1 MSQSQASIVDRQH
14 YETETEGGRMFRA
27 ASWVIL
33 VVVALVGVA
42 ANASA
47 QSSTASTTE
56 TKSFQVI
63 TVDGNLLVVRLPE
76 GTREIAVPEG
86 FMFTVDGK
94 QLSVRELKPGMRG
107 TATITTKTTV
117 TPVTVTEVKNGTVV
131 QSSGANVIIRTDEGL
146 RSFGPGE
153 LDKRG
158 VKIMR
163 DGRPATIADLRQGD
177 RLTATIVTSMPPRVV
192 TEKEV
197 MATTAKPGA
206 PAATAGASASG
217 APPTAQSASAGQSTA
232 SPARTLPSTASP
244 LPLLGVAGLGSL
256 VAAIVARRRRL
267 SR

>member
-1 MSQSQASIVDRQH
+1 MI
-14 YETETEGGRMFRA
+14 RA

-33 VVVALVGVA
+33 VVGTLACA
-42 ANASA
+42 APSASA

-63 TVDGNLLVVRLPE
+63 TVDGNALVVRLPE
-76 GTREIAVPEG
+76 GTREISVPEG

-94 QLSVRELKPGMRG
+94 QLSVRDLKPGMRG

-117 TPVTVTEVKNGTVV
+117 TPVTVTEGKNGTVM
-131 QSSGANVIIRTDEGL
+131 QASGANVIIRTDEGI

-163 DGRPATIADLRQGD
+163 DGRPAAIQDLRQGD

-197 MATTAKPGA
+197 QATLAKAGA
-206 PAATAGASASG
+206 PAASVGTAA
-217 APPTAQSASAGQSTA
+217 APGSKPAAAQSASAGQGAPA
-232 SPARTLPSTASP
+232 SSGRTLPATASP
-244 LPLLGVAGLGSL
+244 LPLVGLAGLGSL
-256 VAAIVARRRRL
+256 MAAIVARRRRL

>member
-1 MSQSQASIVDRQH
+1 MI
-14 YETETEGGRMFRA
+14 RA

-33 VVVALVGVA
+33 VVGTLACA
-42 ANASA
+42 APSASA

-63 TVDGNLLVVRLPE
+63 TVDGNALVVRLPE
-76 GTREIAVPEG
+76 GTREISVPEG

-94 QLSVRELKPGMRG
+94 QLSVRDLKPGMRG

-117 TPVTVTEVKNGTVV
+117 TPVTVTEVKNGTVM
-131 QSSGANVIIRTDEGL
+131 QASGANVIIRTDEGI

-163 DGRPATIADLRQGD
+163 DGRPAAIQDLRQGD

-197 MATTAKPGA
+197 QATLAKAGA
-206 PAATAGASASG
+206 PAASVGTAA
-217 APPTAQSASAGQSTA
+217 APGSKPAAAQSASAGQGAPA
-232 SPARTLPSTASP
+232 SSGRTLPATASP
-244 LPLLGVAGLGSL
+244 LPLVGLAGLGSL
-256 VAAIVARRRRL
+256 MAAIVARRRRL

>member
-1 MSQSQASIVDRQH
+1 
-14 YETETEGGRMFRA
+14 MFRA

-33 VVVALVGVA
+33 VVGTLLGAA

-63 TVDGNLLVVRLPE
+63 TVDGNVLVVRLPE
-76 GTREIAVPEG
+76 GTREISVPEG

-107 TATITTKTTV
+107 TATITTRTTI

-131 QSSGANVIIRTDEGL
+131 QASGANVIIRTDEGM

-163 DGRPATIADLRQGD
+163 DGRPAAIQDLRQGD

-197 MATTAKPGA
+197 QATLAKAGA
-206 PAATAGASASG
+206 PAASVGTAAEPGSKPAA
-217 APPTAQSASAGQSTA
+217 APGSKPAAAQSASAGQGA
-232 SPARTLPSTASP
+232 SASSGRTLPATASP
-244 LPLLGVAGLGSL
+244 LPLVGLAGLGSL
-256 VAAIVARRRRL
+256 VAAIAARRRRL